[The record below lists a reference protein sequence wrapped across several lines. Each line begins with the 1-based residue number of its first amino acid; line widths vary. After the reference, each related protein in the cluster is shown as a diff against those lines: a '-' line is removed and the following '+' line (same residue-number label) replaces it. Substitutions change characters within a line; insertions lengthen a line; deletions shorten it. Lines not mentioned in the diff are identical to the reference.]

1 MYSIDKINH
10 FVRRGFGRQKR
21 YGMVCDKTIIAEGI
35 NQWKHHRK
43 LLDYN
48 IDASIGQQQ
57 YNTKIIL

>member
-1 MYSIDKINH
+1 
-10 FVRRGFGRQKR
+10 
-21 YGMVCDKTIIAEGI
+21 MVCDKTIIAEGI